1 MITIITALYKSDKY
15 LPSYAKKINVVAEVL
30 TENNIKFEFILVPQ
44 LPTNNEKLILDE
56 LAKLPWLRVIEN
68 EKPSLYAAW
77 NRAIENSKG
86 DGICFWNVDDSRVP
100 EALMDA

>member
-44 LPTNNEKLILDE
+44 LPTNNEKLIFDFSFSN
-56 LAKLPWLRVIEN
+56 KGVFGYVIS
-68 EKPSLYAAW
+68 SLTTT
-77 NRAIENSKG
+77 
-86 DGICFWNVDDSRVP
+86 
-100 EALMDA
+100 